1 MSVIANLLGYDT
13 VISKSQVLKAEV
25 IAFVKTVS
33 IDCFV
38 FLLLLV
44 DIVNLFRGSRDH
56 KNRVAEA
63 SDFTNS
69 NVLR

>member
-44 DIVNLFRGSRDH
+44 DIVNLFRSSCSFQSFKRPFVCFGLDWYC
-56 KNRVAEA
+56 
-63 SDFTNS
+63 
-69 NVLR
+69 